1 MAISESL
8 SAYSSGCY
16 RQLRANVRMVAF
28 TQKAGLS
35 DRDLML
41 SVGLIRRIPLRQ
53 CAALQDAKS
62 GKSEERDRV
71 PVSLLIFQF

>member
-1 MAISESL
+1 MK
-8 SAYSSGCY
+8 
-16 RQLRANVRMVAF
+16 
-28 TQKAGLS
+28 KAGLS